1 MYYVLNFIYYILYTF
16 MLVYIHA
23 YCIFSKN
30 IISQSRSKTRPN
42 KDDRAPLSARM
53 GSRSGCEEDVM
64 PRRKVRN
71 Y

>member
-1 MYYVLNFIYYILYTF
+1 

-42 KDDRAPLSARM
+42 KDDRAPLSARKR
-53 GSRSGCEEDVM
+53 SRSGCEEEVM